1 MTTDLKQGI
10 PINLLLADVRQ
21 ALFDAV
27 KADCGADSALR
38 YEVGRAVGLMGNA
51 MDTIAALIKALEAVK
66 AVRVCKESDNI
77 WAGANRARKI
87 ADEAITRATG
97 AQS

>member
-1 MTTDLKQGI
+1 MAEIKQSI

-21 ALFDAV
+21 ALFDAAKSDPDTSNV
-27 KADCGADSALR
+27 LR
-38 YEVGRAVGLMGNA
+38 YESGRAVGLMGNA
-51 MDTIAALIKALEAVK
+51 MDTIADLIKALEAVK

-77 WAGANRARKI
+77 WAGADRARKI
-87 ADEAITRATG
+87 AEEAITRATG